1 MNRVLGQL
9 TADERRA
16 RVMVVDSDLEGSCG
30 LKKAGG
36 GSLYHYHTIIPN
48 TIYYL
53 SYYYYYHYHTIIPN
67 TIYYLSY
74 YYYYH
79 Y

>member
-30 LKKAGG
+30 LKKAGEG
-36 GSLYHYHTIIPN
+36 HYTII
-48 TIYYL
+48 ILL
-53 SYYYYYHYHTIIPN
+53 SLIPSLPLLLLLLP
-67 TIYYLSY
+67 ILF
-74 YYYYH
+74 
-79 Y
+79 